1 MDVRRARRG
10 RVESDGR
17 PDAESMAA
25 ETHARS
31 VFRFS
36 LAVLV
41 AVGLY
46 GIWSDALP
54 LLGMLERVEL
64 WPRVAVSDP
73 VHDPLTEAGLARPS
87 ERDGPGRDDVEPT
100 TGESGPST
108 GLALPG
114 ARSIGAGADAADE
127 AALTLWRLLQALL
140 AAIVVA
146 VLARN
151 LPGLVDLILRRRA
164 SIDRGARVALTTLVR
179 YTILIAGVSMV
190 FGLLGVSWSKI
201 QWLAAALTFGLGF
214 GLQEIVANFV
224 SGLIL
229 LLERPVRVGDAVTV
243 GNLGG
248 VVSQIHIR
256 ATTITLWDR
265 SEMIVPNKEF
275 ITTKLVNWT
284 LSDSRRRS
292 EIALRIAHGSD
303 LGKVKETL
311 VRIARD
317 HPDVHEDPPPHVLLI
332 EFGDDAIK
340 LELRFFVDFGKG
352 LGTKDELLMT
362 IDREFRE
369 RGIEFA
375 MPRLDI
381 AMPRRLRP
389 RRPGDDRTDGER
401 SGTS

>member
-1 MDVRRARRG
+1 
-10 RVESDGR
+10 
-17 PDAESMAA
+17 
-25 ETHARS
+25 
-31 VFRFS
+31 
-36 LAVLV
+36 
-41 AVGLY
+41 
-46 GIWSDALP
+46 
-54 LLGMLERVEL
+54 
-64 WPRVAVSDP
+64 
-73 VHDPLTEAGLARPS
+73 
-87 ERDGPGRDDVEPT
+87 
-100 TGESGPST
+100 
-108 GLALPG
+108 
-114 ARSIGAGADAADE
+114 
-127 AALTLWRLLQALL
+127 LL
-140 AAIVVA
+140 AAIVVT

-151 LPGLVDLILRRRA
+151 LPGLLDLILRRRP

-179 YTILIAGVSMV
+179 YTILIFGVSLV

-248 VVSQIHIR
+248 IVSQIQIR

-275 ITTKLVNWT
+275 ITTKLINWT

-303 LGKVKETL
+303 LDKVKETL
-311 VRIARD
+311 VRIARE
-317 HPDVHEDPPPHVLLI
+317 HPDVHDEPPPHVLLI

-340 LELRFFVDFGKG
+340 LELRFFVDFGRG
-352 LGTKDELLMT
+352 LGTKDELLAA
-362 IDREFRE
+362 IDREFRA

-375 MPRLDI
+375 TPRLDI
-381 AMPRRLRP
+381 AIPRRPRP
-389 RRPGDDRTDGER
+389 RRRDDGEPDGEPS
-401 SGTS
+401 SGS